1 MKKKSKKRNNI
12 LVFLHEITIDA
23 LNVLPIDD
31 HWGHRARDNILFGFI
46 TIYVI
51 SAHGELYSIPHL

>member
-1 MKKKSKKRNNI
+1 MKNKSKERKKK
-12 LVFLHEITIDA
+12 LVFLHEIIIDA

-31 HWGHRARDNILFGFI
+31 HWGHCAHDSILVGCT

-51 SAHGELYSIPHL
+51 SAYHH

>member
-31 HWGHRARDNILFGFI
+31 HWGHRAHDRILVGFT
-46 TIYVI
+46 TIYAI
-51 SAHGELYSIPHL
+51 SAYHL

>member
-1 MKKKSKKRNNI
+1 MKNRSKKRKKI

-23 LNVLPIDD
+23 LNVLPIDA
-31 HWGHRARDNILFGFI
+31 HWGYPAGDNILLFGFT

-51 SAHGELYSIPHL
+51 SAV